1 MEAFPQLFSRR
12 RENNLGHRRMAF
24 LSSGVFVF
32 PVFAIISPQRP
43 ARTERKSPHD
53 LFRRS
58 QWGIFQAKPRTAMLF
73 REFRTWQNKIIFH
86 QQQDE
91 SWQIIRRLGETFF

>member
-1 MEAFPQLFSRR
+1 
-12 RENNLGHRRMAF
+12 
-24 LSSGVFVF
+24 
-32 PVFAIISPQRP
+32 
-43 ARTERKSPHD
+43 
-53 LFRRS
+53 
-58 QWGIFQAKPRTAMLF
+58 MLF